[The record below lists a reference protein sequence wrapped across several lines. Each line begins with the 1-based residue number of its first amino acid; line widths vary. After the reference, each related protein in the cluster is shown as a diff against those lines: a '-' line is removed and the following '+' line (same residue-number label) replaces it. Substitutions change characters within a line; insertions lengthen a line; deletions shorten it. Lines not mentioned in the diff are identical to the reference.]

1 MSHTFQEGKEQLVG
15 HLETDTGTILLT
27 DGIWN
32 SDIPSADQQRVYL
45 NLGTQKIRI
54 PVYGVIR
61 NRRRYLILDID
72 AAVPNHRDK
81 QRALVAVEDVEIP
94 DEEPGPSFDNQ
105 EIPFAMVDFP
115 QNPNDDDEEPSR

>member
-45 NLGTQKIRI
+45 NLGRQKIRI

-61 NRRRYLILDID
+61 NSRRYLILDID
-72 AAVPNHRDK
+72 AAVPNKRGK
-81 QRALVAVEDVEIP
+81 QQGLVAVEDVDIP

-115 QNPNDDDEEPSR
+115 QTPDDEEEDSE

>member
-1 MSHTFQEGKEQLVG
+1 MNNTFQEGKQQLVG

-61 NRRRYLILDID
+61 NQRRYLILDVD
-72 AAVPNHRDK
+72 AAVPNDRGE
-81 QRALVAVEDVEIP
+81 QRGLVSVEDVEIP
-94 DEEPGPSFDNQ
+94 DEEPGPSFENQ

-115 QNPNDDDEEPSR
+115 QSPDDKDEEPEE